1 MAKKCI
7 PGLICVENMTLF
19 VLILILLLLIY
30 FYYQYFTASIYNL
43 AFRDA
48 HKIIKQSQTSTI
60 PAPSFVVSSGA
71 SSLDI
76 ADISSRNSDPINDA
90 YSPPVRTDALV
101 YPPARMTADIRNVPG
116 ISGIP
121 INVPTNAV
129 YTEYKQIGILTKN
142 GHHHGTPLILPL
154 MGRNLRNGRDKHQ
167 YYTMANTAGAAINT
181 KLPVSVNGKS
191 CTGEYGCDTI
201 SNGDTVYVEG
211 FNETFRATIYESG
224 LLSYIPFL

>member
-19 VLILILLLLIY
+19 VLVLILLLLIY
-30 FYYQYFTASIYNL
+30 FYYQYFTATIYNL

-48 HKIIKQSQTSTI
+48 RQWIQRNQSSAI
-60 PAPSFVVSSGA
+60 PAPSFIVSSGA
-71 SSLDI
+71 SALDI
-76 ADISSRNSDPINDA
+76 AGISSRNTDPINDP
-90 YSPPVRTDALV
+90 YSPPLRTDTLV
-101 YPPARMTADIRNVPG
+101 YPPARMTTDIRNVPG
-116 ISGIP
+116 IA

-142 GHHHGTPLILPL
+142 GHHNGTPLILPL

-191 CTGEYGCDTI
+191 CTGEYGCDGI

>member
-1 MAKKCI
+1 
-7 PGLICVENMTLF
+7 MT
-19 VLILILLLLIY
+19 
-30 FYYQYFTASIYNL
+30 T
-43 AFRDA
+43 
-48 HKIIKQSQTSTI
+48 
-60 PAPSFVVSSGA
+60 
-71 SSLDI
+71 
-76 ADISSRNSDPINDA
+76 
-90 YSPPVRTDALV
+90 
-101 YPPARMTADIRNVPG
+101 DIRNVPG
-116 ISGIP
+116 IAV
-121 INVPTNAV
+121 NVPTNAV

-154 MGRNLRNGRDKHQ
+154 MGRNLRNGRDKSQ

-181 KLPVSVNGKS
+181 KLPISVNGKS